1 MLYPISTHAP
11 RTGSDDKAKTVF
23 SPENLFQPTLPA
35 RGATI
40 PVHAVIFDKIFQPTL
55 PARGATSG
63 RGRGDPPAGHFNPRS
78 PHGERRHRE
87 THRQHHKEIS
97 THAPRTGS
105 DDAPARFL
113 VGIQISTHAPRTGS
127 DRRPAPGESFRR
139 DFNPRS
145 PHGER
150 RAPQISP
157 MQAIEFQPTL
167 PARGATLE
175 DHCTAQGRSD
185 FNPRSP
191 HGERRSCS
199 ES

>member
-23 SPENLFQPTLPA
+23 SPENL
-35 RGATI
+35 
-40 PVHAVIFDKIFQPTL
+40 FQPTL

-127 DRRPAPGESFRR
+127 DGHAPSPDPNNYISTHAPRTGSDSIARQAAATR
-139 DFNPRS
+139 WNFNPRS

-150 RAPQISP
+150 PPLTSAQCRGLS
-157 MQAIEFQPTL
+157 FQPTL
-167 PARGATLE
+167 PARGAT
-175 DHCTAQGRSD
+175 T
-185 FNPRSP
+185 
-191 HGERRSCS
+191 GESCL
-199 ES
+199 